1 MMAIGSGNDFG
12 LESYDYRLPD
22 EIDLGSEPEAKVEPE
37 SEPEPEIAAEPISVV
52 KSAKANDGWRPPAPE
67 AFFVKSGAGDEAVS
81 FEPIIRVT
89 PPVILDVLRDGLME
103 ALIRRGAPEAK
114 AHKFVESCSQVR
126 LVYAYLIAT
135 LRIEGLVVDDFTR
148 YLIGLFT
155 DTNPTFSSVASS
167 LSGLSAAN
175 SKTSRSLSLI
185 NKKLA
190 EIESMVSV
198 LEHMG
203 AYQIEDRTR
212 GFRVS
217 ISDPVDL
224 TEPSVVDLV
233 NKAGKDIDGLRK
245 RRAIAAGRPIR

>member
-1 MMAIGSGNDFG
+1 MAMGLGNDFG
-12 LESYDYRLPD
+12 LESYDYQLLD
-22 EIDLGSEPEAKVEPE
+22 DVIDLGN
-37 SEPEPEIAAEPISVV
+37 EPEIKTDLEPKSETVV
-52 KSAKANDGWRPPAPE
+52 KPTPIVKSVKTDDGWTPPAPE
-67 AFFVKSGAGDEAVS
+67 AFFIESGAGEATVS
-81 FEPIIRVT
+81 FDPIIRVT
-89 PPVILDVLRDGLME
+89 PPIILDVLRDGLME
-103 ALIRRGAPEAK
+103 ALIRRGAPESK

-135 LRIEGLVVDDFTR
+135 LRIEGLVVDDFTK

-155 DTNPTFSSVASS
+155 DTNPAFSSVASS

-175 SKTSRSLSLI
+175 SKTARSLSLI
-185 NKKLA
+185 NKKLS
-190 EIESMVSV
+190 EIESKVSV

-212 GFRVS
+212 GFRAS

-233 NKAGKDIDGLRK
+233 DKAGKDVEGLRK